1 MSDDI
6 KQQVEAQLAAG
17 SCSANEPLALQ
28 VIGDSMEPE
37 FKNGNI
43 IIIDRDAAIRDKSYV
58 IALVEGGYTLRQLF
72 IENERYFVEPLN
84 PDYKHERQEITM
96 DALMGV
102 VVQQND
108 PKGKRKDRKFYNQIK
123 H

>member
-1 MSDDI
+1 MSEDI
-6 KQQVEAQLAAG
+6 KQQVEAQLEAG

-37 FKNGNI
+37 FIDGNI
-43 IIIDRDAAIRDKSYV
+43 IIIDRDGVVRDKSYV
-58 IALVEGGYTLRQLF
+58 VVMIEGGYTLRQLF
-72 IENERYFVEPLN
+72 INKGQHIVEPLN
-84 PDYKHERQEITM
+84 PEYKHERQQVQPEAI
-96 DALMGV
+96 MGV

-108 PKGKRKDRKFYNQIK
+108 PKGKRKDRKFYNQVQ